1 MPEIPETVVLVTEAL
16 SGAAVDRWGALLAQA
31 VALRP
36 GVLVVDLR
44 SCPHLDAAA
53 LTVLLA
59 AHRSTVAA
67 GGRLVL
73 RAPGGRVRRTLRL
86 ARLEQVFEVDDGV
99 PA

>member
-16 SGAAVDRWGALLAQA
+16 SGAAVERWGRLLSDA

-36 GVLVVDLR
+36 GILVVDLR
-44 SCPHLDAAA
+44 DCPHLDAAA

-73 RAPGGRVRRTLRL
+73 RAPGDRVRRTLHL
-86 ARLEQVFEVDDGV
+86 ARVGQVFEVDAGV